1 MGKPFQDAN
10 FLMKFISEDN
20 LFGEHVRNAHEVKLL
35 IHTVLKVQGA

>member
-20 LFGEHVRNAHEVKLL
+20 IFGEHIRDARKAQ
-35 IHTVLKVQGA
+35 IY